1 MEAGKEK
8 MKRNGGKSC
17 ITMPNNFPRGH
28 NNSATPV
35 QSKDVKK
42 KRLNNLI
49 LCNMVKTKHLIF
61 GCRIVWDI

>member
-42 KRLNNLI
+42 K
-49 LCNMVKTKHLIF
+49 
-61 GCRIVWDI
+61 D